1 MKRIFLPIATAS
13 LCTLFLAPAGRA
25 QDAAS
30 MTKKGIADYKAG
42 KLDDAI
48 KDFDDAIKLDPK
60 DAGNFRNR
68 GIVYGKKK
76 DYPKAIESYT
86 GALKLNPKDVPS
98 HQGRGGA
105 RVETRT
111 SREPSKT

>member
-1 MKRIFLPIATAS
+1 MTTAFCLPAA
-13 LCTLFLAPAGRA
+13 RA

-30 MTKKGIADYKAG
+30 LTKKGIADYKAG

-68 GIVYGKKK
+68 GIVFGKKGGQAETAK
-76 DYPKAIESYT
+76 NQAESVKNYAEAIKSYT
-86 GALKLNPKDVPS
+86 EALKLNPKDVPS
-98 HQGRGGA
+98 HQGRGNA
-105 RVETRT
+105 RVVTG
-111 SREPSKT
+111 